1 MALAEINAGLL
12 IEFGAKDNSTV
23 KNASFVF
30 GGLSSMLVV
39 AKKSSHCVIGR

>member
-1 MALAEINAGLL
+1 MALAEINAGFL
-12 IEFGAKDNSTV
+12 IEFGAEDNTTV

-39 AKKSSHCVIGR
+39 AKKSSDCLIGR